1 MEISKELND
10 KLRKILESANDVIF
24 DVYHIQDYSD
34 SPQDI
39 EEHVTKIRNAGKK
52 IETAATKLLKEM
64 EDKNKDETEPS
75 NYTLL

>member
-34 SPQDI
+34 TPQDI
-39 EEHVTKIRNAGKK
+39 EEHVIKIRNAGKK
-52 IETAATKLLKEM
+52 IETLATKILDVPDINVGKKGE
-64 EDKNKDETEPS
+64 ENER
-75 NYTLL
+75 